1 MTEIYYSEND
11 NTDSEKYRI
20 VKKYT
25 DAGFCIFS
33 FPYMKTYLDPITGI
47 ERKDPKFNVKW
58 HSIDNSNNR
67 NYLNME
73 HTGFAFVAGEYS
85 MVTVIDVDSV
95 EEYSKMVTDFPEL
108 EKYVTVK
115 TRKGFHIYC
124 EYTPDIQTRT
134 DSMVNYAKVDIRND
148 MSLAFCPPCE
158 YTTLDGTVVTYT
170 LMDNDGGIFEFPQ
183 KLKESLRQF
192 HEVPTDEFIMYSFP
206 TEKKYSE

>member
-1 MTEIYYSEND
+1 MTEIYYSENND
-11 NTDSEKYRI
+11 TDSEKYRI

-25 DAGFCIFS
+25 DANFCIFS
-33 FPYMKTYLDPITGI
+33 FPYIKTYIDPITGI

-58 HSIDNSNNR
+58 HSINNSNNK

-95 EEYSKMVTDFPEL
+95 DEYSKMVADFPEL

-124 EYTPDIQTRT
+124 EYSPDIQTKT
-134 DSMVNYAKVDIRND
+134 DAMINYAKVDIRND

-170 LMDNDGGIFEFPQ
+170 LMDNDGSILEFPP

-192 HEVPTDEFIMYSFP
+192 HEVPTDEFIMYS
-206 TEKKYSE
+206 E

>member
-1 MTEIYYSEND
+1 MAEIYYSEN
-11 NTDSEKYRI
+11 NETDSEKYRI

-33 FPYMKTYLDPITGI
+33 FPCIKTYIDPISGI
-47 ERKDPKFNVKW
+47 ERKDPKFNVRW

-85 MVTVIDVDSV
+85 MVTVIDVDSM
-95 EEYSKMVTDFPEL
+95 EEYYRLVTDFPEL

-158 YTTLDGTVVTYT
+158 YIMLDGTVVTYT
-170 LMDNDGGIFEFPQ
+170 LMDNNGGIFEFPQ
-183 KLKESLRQF
+183 GLKQTLRQF

-206 TEKKYSE
+206 TERNYSE

>member
-1 MTEIYYSEND
+1 MAEIYYSEN
-11 NTDSEKYRI
+11 NETDSEKYRI

-33 FPYMKTYLDPITGI
+33 FPCIKTYIDPVSGI

-85 MVTVIDVDSV
+85 RVTVIDVDSK
-95 EEYSKMVTDFPEL
+95 EEYYRLVTDFPEL

-134 DSMVNYAKVDIRND
+134 DAMVNYAKVDIRND

-158 YTTLDGTVVTYT
+158 YTTLDGTVVKYE
-170 LMDNDGGIFEFPQ
+170 LLDNNGRILEFPP

-192 HEVPTDEFIMYSFP
+192 HEVPTDEFIMYS
-206 TEKKYSE
+206 E

>member
-1 MTEIYYSEND
+1 MVDVYESNNLLSD
-11 NTDSEKYRI
+11 EKYRI

-33 FPYMKTYLDPITGI
+33 FPYIKTYIDPVSGI

-58 HSIDNSNNR
+58 HSINNSNNLL
-67 NYLNME
+67 YINME

-85 MVTVIDVDSV
+85 RVTVIDIDSV
-95 EEYSKMVTDFPEL
+95 DEYNRMVTDFPEL
-108 EKYVTVK
+108 KKYVTIK

-158 YTTLDGTVVTYT
+158 YTTLDGTVVKYE
-170 LMDNDGGIFEFPQ
+170 LLDNDGSILEFPPRL
-183 KLKESLRQF
+183 KLCLRQF
-192 HEVPTDEFIMYSFP
+192 HEVQTDEFIIYSG
-206 TEKKYSE
+206 